1 MKRFMMVLFAF
12 ALSTPAAAQM
22 QRPQMQ
28 GPVPADACP
37 LTERGRWEGGKRVVP
52 DRYMRLVNLYSESE
66 GIPRPLLFAQ
76 IWQESSFCQRAVSSA
91 GAIGLMQLMPGTA
104 RELGVDPRDAHQN
117 VAGGS
122 RYLARLKRQFGT
134 WEAALAAYN
143 AGPGRVAEHGGQVPP
158 IAETQHYVITIMSQV
173 K

>member
-1 MKRFMMVLFAF
+1 MKRFMMA
-12 ALSTPAAAQM
+12 ALLSLLPAAAAQM
-22 QRPQMQ
+22 QRPPMQ

-37 LTERGRWEGGKRVVP
+37 LNERGRWENGKRVVP

-91 GAIGLMQLMPGTA
+91 GAMGLMQLMPGTA
-104 RELGVDPRDAHQN
+104 RELGVDPKDAHQN

-122 RYLARLKRQFGT
+122 RYLARLKRQFGS

-143 AGPGRVAEHGGQVPP
+143 AGPGRVAQHGGQVPP
-158 IAETQHYVITIMSQV
+158 IAETRQYVITIMAQV